1 MKKEEPNTKEN
12 IEKLTEVIESKKK
25 IPKKVKDNIVAK
37 AFENLLF
44 FAIITVYLG
53 SLNLGIANIPTE
65 NYLTDLKVFSI
76 ILLAL
81 TIILF
86 EMGYK
91 KDKSVYWL
99 HGIEIL
105 IVAIFTTYLIYL
117 YYLFYNSNILES
129 IIFSVIAIYFIYY
142 ITKILIIR
150 KKIIKEYN
158 KSLIDIG
165 EIVKK

>member
-44 FAIITVYLG
+44 FANITVYLG

-129 IIFSVIAIYFIYY
+129 IIFSVIAIYY

>member
-1 MKKEEPNTKEN
+1 MKKEEPKTNEN
-12 IEKLTEVIESKKK
+12 IEKLTEVIEAKKK
-25 IPKKVKDNIVAK
+25 VPKKVKDNIISK

-44 FAIITVYLG
+44 FAIIAVYLG
-53 SLNLGIANIPTE
+53 ALNLGITNIPTE
-65 NYLTDLKVFSI
+65 NYLIDLKVFSI
-76 ILLAL
+76 ILLIL

-91 KDKSVYWL
+91 KDKTVYWL
-99 HGIEIL
+99 HGIEVL
-105 IVAIFTTYLIYL
+105 ITAIFTTYLIYL

-150 KKIIKEYN
+150 RKIIKEYN